1 MKMPMK
7 VAETEKFQNRIEELV
22 GAANAS
28 KGLIEMT
35 IGDLQVNVDEM
46 RKEKEA
52 IEQLIAVLTTKKTI
66 LGDTITQNLA
76 LIDNLHTAL
85 KV

>member
-85 KV
+85 KA